1 MHLIDTNICI
11 YLINGSSKNLQQKIE
26 SFHPYEIAVSAISVA
41 ELEYGASKS
50 QHVGL
55 NRTTLHKFLSAFEI
69 LPFDDRD
76 AESFGIIR
84 AHLEKMGTPIGAY
97 DMQIAAQG
105 IARGI
110 IVVTNNVRE
119 FERVPSLH
127 VENWT

>member
-1 MHLIDTNICI
+1 MFLIDTNICI
-11 YLINGSSKNLQQKIE
+11 YLINGTNEKLRRRIE

-41 ELEYGASKS
+41 ELEYGVSKS
-50 QHVGL
+50 RHIEQ

-69 LPFDDRD
+69 LPFNDRD
-76 AESFGIIR
+76 AESFGLIR
-84 AHLEKMGTPIGAY
+84 AHLEKMGIPIGAY

-110 IVVTNNVRE
+110 AVVTNNVRE
-119 FERVPSLH
+119 FERVPTLR